1 MESVS
6 PMTGPAAGAPSWRV
20 APARYRADLFLSQDA
35 IEASEEF
42 ETALGGFAVDVTM
55 LDAGLPIALE
65 LVRASHA
72 VVVEVRC
79 DQTSSME
86 RLQRLLND
94 AGSLPVIAVVHEPSV
109 ADMRRLMRTGVA
121 DVLPLPLRAADLGP
135 TLERIGAEIGHRTE
149 QSGPSGRIVCAIKS
163 RGGVGATTVLS
174 QIACMAARSAING
187 ETCLL
192 DFDVQFGNAAF
203 CLGSLPA
210 LNVKDLIDAG
220 NRLDQSLLRST
231 LARHSSGLS
240 YLGAPHEIIPLDYV
254 SAEQATAVVELAAR
268 EFSTLFIDL
277 PHDWANWSLSILAQA
292 DTILLV
298 CDLTL
303 SSLRQ
308 AKRQLDFLR
317 QNDLGSAP
325 VHVVIN
331 KVSKGL
337 FKTVKLDDAQKIL
350 GRPIAFSIA
359 DDPET
364 VRSALDQ
371 GKLVSDMD
379 PRARVTKDLAAIAEA
394 VATPAELV
402 K

>member
-20 APARYRADLFLSQDA
+20 APARYRADLFLSQQA
-35 IEASEEF
+35 IAESEDF
-42 ETALGGFAVDVTM
+42 ETALGGFAINVAM
-55 LDAGLPIALE
+55 LDPGMPIALE

-72 VVVEVRC
+72 AVVEVRC
-79 DQTSSME
+79 DQPSTME
-86 RLQRLLND
+86 RLQRLLKEG
-94 AGSLPVIAVVHEPSV
+94 AGLPVIAAVHDPSV
-109 ADMRRLMRTGVA
+109 ADMRRLMRTDVA
-121 DVLPLPLRAADLGP
+121 DVLTLPLRAADLGP
-135 TLERIGAEIGHRTE
+135 ALERIGAEIGHRTE

-163 RGGVGATTVLS
+163 RGGVGATTLLS
-174 QIACMAARSAING
+174 QIACMAARSSTDG
-187 ETCLL
+187 EVCLL

-210 LNVKDLIDAG
+210 LNLKDLIDAG

-231 LARHSSGLS
+231 LARHPSGLS
-240 YLGAPHEIIPLDYV
+240 YLGAPHETIPLDFV
-254 SAEQATAVVELAAR
+254 SIEQAGAIVELAAR

-277 PHDWANWSLSILAQA
+277 PHDWTNWSLSILAQA

-298 CDLTL
+298 CDLSL

-317 QNDLGSAP
+317 QNDLGAAP
-325 VHVVIN
+325 VQVVMN
-331 KVSKGL
+331 KVAKGL
-337 FKTVKLDDAQKIL
+337 FKSVKLDDAQKIL
-350 GRPIAFSIA
+350 GRAVAFSIA

-364 VRSALDQ
+364 VRGALDQ
-371 GKLVSDMD
+371 GKLVSEID
-379 PRARVTKDLAAIAEA
+379 PRARVTRDLAAIADA
-394 VATPAELV
+394 VAAPVALV